1 MSLGLCNTAARLP
14 HGVRHCRTFI
24 AVRIKWVPDPA
35 LDAAVSKEKDLKQVI
50 ALKNHIL
57 TSPSKSLPLSS
68 LSLLRPDFNLP
79 MAALRFLKRYPFIFS
94 VFQPSPSLPLQV
106 KLTRPA
112 FKVHCEEQVI
122 VNSSGHRDDAVKR
135 LARVLMLCKR
145 MRLPLHIIDRFKLD
159 LGLPHN
165 YVSELLSD
173 YPDYFQV
180 VGEGRNGECGDE
192 MLCLELVSWKNELA
206 VSEMERRMALGDLRN
221 VKKGA
226 RIGFL
231 LSYPKGFDLVSKVKD
246 WVFEW
251 QNLPYVSPYENA
263 FHLNPNGDQAE
274 KWTVA
279 VLHELLWLLV
289 SKKTE
294 SENVFL
300 LGEYLG
306 FGRRFKHALVHHPGI
321 FYLSHKIRTQT
332 VVLREAY
339 SKDFLV
345 VKHPLMGMR
354 FRYIHLMNIDKES
367 QSRRKL
373 MQSETLLMT
382 KKVSLPAKISGGKG
396 NLKGGNGDG
405 AVKKPNDS

>member
-1 MSLGLCNTAARLP
+1 MALGVCNTARLP
-14 HGVRHCRTFI
+14 SGIRHCRTFI
-24 AVRIKWVPDPA
+24 AVRIKWVPDPS

-50 ALKNHIL
+50 SLKNHIL
-57 TSPSKSLPLSS
+57 ASPSKSLPLSS
-68 LSLLRPDFNLP
+68 ISLLKPEFNLP
-79 MAALRFLKRYPFIFS
+79 MAAFRFLKRYPFVFS
-94 VFQPSPSLPLQV
+94 VFQPSPSLPLRV
-106 KLTRPA
+106 KLTRLA

-122 VNSSGHRDDAVKR
+122 RDSSAHRDDAVKR
-135 LARVLMLCKR
+135 LARLLMLCKS

-165 YVSELLSD
+165 YVSQLLSD

-180 VGEGRNGECGDE
+180 VGEGRNGDSRDE
-192 MLCLELVSWKNELA
+192 MLCLELVSWKDELA

-231 LSYPKGFDLVSKVKD
+231 LSYPKGFDLVNKVRD

-294 SENVFL
+294 TENVLL

-354 FRYIHLMNIDKES
+354 FRYIYLMNIDKES
-367 QSRRKL
+367 QRRRKL
-373 MQSETLLMT
+373 MLSESSMMT
-382 KKVSLPAKISGGKG
+382 KKVSFPVKKSEDKGKF
-396 NLKGGNGDG
+396 KGGNREGLVG
-405 AVKKPNDS
+405 KSNCS